1 MDFCVPF
8 FFPAMVATH
17 SFPIC
22 IFHLKFFFVV
32 FFFFPLI
39 FFSHNSP
46 GDGSGRKISSYER
59 VVSVETHTSHE
70 PKGARSLLENRM
82 SEDGLNKYY

>member
-1 MDFCVPF
+1 MRWGGFLCSF
-8 FFPAMVATH
+8 LFP
-17 SFPIC
+17 SDGSNSQFS
-22 IFHLKFFFVV
+22 HLYFSSEV
-32 FFFFPLI
+32 FFFFFSLI